1 MSAAASLLPQL
12 EAVVQQGS
20 AQHRA
25 ETLRRITALFVERAA
40 SFNVQHI
47 ALFDD
52 VFGYLI
58 DGAETAVLAELARM
72 LAPASNAP
80 PGVMRTLAYS
90 DNVDVAGP
98 VLRHARLGE
107 ADLKLISETASQA
120 HLLALASRHDLSEA
134 LADTLIARGDRD
146 MVNAIAAHDK
156 VHLSE
161 GAFTALVQKAERD
174 SALGEKLSLRTDL
187 PPHLFRHLLMRGS
200 DLVQKRLLAQ
210 ARPGTAYDTVP
221 ALTNVHAETAGPSEA
236 PAAEEPGSDR
246 VAAQAAVRKLH
257 AQHQLGEADIAE
269 FAASGQY
276 EKTLAALAIVCA
288 VPVEVVDRLMKDDRL
303 DPILIL
309 SRAGSFNWPT
319 VLAIIGL
326 RPGEKIVECALD
338 AARENFERLTAA
350 TAQRVLRFWQVRP
363 GNDE

>member
-25 ETLRRITALFVERAA
+25 ETLRRIAALFVERAA
-40 SFNVQHI
+40 SFNDQHV

-58 DGAETAVLAELARM
+58 EGVEAGALSEMARS
-72 LAPASNAP
+72 LAPLPNAP
-80 PGVMRTLAYS
+80 PGVLRTLAY
-90 DNVDVAGP
+90 NENIDVAGP
-98 VLRHARLGE
+98 VLSEAALAE
-107 ADLKLISETASQA
+107 ADLKLIAETASQA
-120 HLLALASRHDLSEA
+120 HLLALASRQDLSEA
-134 LADTLIARGDRD
+134 LADSLVAHGDHD
-146 MVNAIAAHDK
+146 VVSAVAAHTN

-161 GAFTALVQKAERD
+161 AAFTALVQKAERD
-174 SALGEKLSLRTDL
+174 SALGEKLSLRTDI
-187 PPHLFRHLLMRGS
+187 PPHLFRQLLMRGS
-200 DLVQKRLLAQ
+200 DLVQKHLLAQ
-210 ARPGTAYDTVP
+210 ARPGTADVIAP
-221 ALTNVHAETAGPSEA
+221 ALADVPEDAVEEA
-236 PAAEEPGSDR
+236 ATPESDR
-246 VAAQAAVRKLH
+246 ESALAAVRKLH
-257 AQHQLGEADIAE
+257 AQHKLGEADIAE

-288 VPVEVVDRLMKDDRL
+288 VPIEVVDRLMKDDRV

-309 SRAGSFNWPT
+309 SRAGGFNWPT

-326 RPGEKIVECALD
+326 WPGEKIVERALD
-338 AARENFERLTAA
+338 AARENFERLAAA

>member
-25 ETLRRITALFVERAA
+25 ETLRRITGLFVERAA
-40 SFNVQHI
+40 SFNEQHV

-58 DGAETAVLAELARM
+58 DGVEPDALAEMARN
-72 LAPASNAP
+72 LAPLRNAP
-80 PGVMRTLAYS
+80 PGILRTLAY
-90 DNVDVAGP
+90 NVNIDIAGP
-98 VLRHARLGE
+98 VLRQAAVGE
-107 ADLKLISETASQA
+107 ADLKLIAETASPA
-120 HLLALASRHDLSEA
+120 HLLALASRQDLSEA

-146 MVNAIAAHDK
+146 VVSAIAAHNN

-161 GAFTALVQKAERD
+161 DAFTALVQKAERD
-174 SALGEKLSLRTDL
+174 NALGEKLSLRTDI
-187 PPHLFRHLLMRGS
+187 PPNLFRHLLMRGS

-210 ARPGTAYDTVP
+210 ARPASAG
-221 ALTNVHAETAGPSEA
+221 ETA
-236 PAAEEPGSDR
+236 PASADVLEGAVEVAATPQSDR
-246 VAAQAAVRKLH
+246 DAALAAARKLH
-257 AQHQLGEADIAE
+257 AAHKLGETDIAE

-288 VPVEVVDRLMKDDRL
+288 VPIEVVDRLMKDDRV
-303 DPILIL
+303 DPLLIL
-309 SRAGSFNWPT
+309 SRAGGFNWPT

-326 RPGEKIVECALD
+326 RPNEKIVERALD
-338 AARENFERLTAA
+338 AARENFERLTAT
-350 TAQRVLRFWQVRP
+350 TAQRVLRFWQARP